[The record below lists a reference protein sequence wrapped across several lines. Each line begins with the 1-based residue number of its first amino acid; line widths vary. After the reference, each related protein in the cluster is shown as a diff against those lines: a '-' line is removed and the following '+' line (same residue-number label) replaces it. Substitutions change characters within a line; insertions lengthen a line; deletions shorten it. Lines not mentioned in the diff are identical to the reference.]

1 MTVRINK
8 QKINLREKLT
18 EFEDKVN
25 FDEVVRGLGEYDG
38 NVGIGIEDPV
48 NALHVHGKADGLG
61 YIRIS
66 DTSTG
71 STATDGARIGYNSLG
86 LRIQNY
92 ENTNISFFTNNSTEA
107 LTIQNDGNVGIG
119 TTSPSNKLSI
129 EGAETGTNLVANNND
144 ASIKIQNL
152 SDTDGNFASLDFYNS
167 TNFITARIGAHFI
180 DAGDRDTA
188 LYFATRKNGGNL
200 TQRMTIDEEGDVGIG
215 TDSPTSIVSAST
227 GINAFAYIKTGGY
240 GVFTSNST
248 GPGLYI
254 NKTNASTSETTDYIN
269 FRNKGLITGSIE
281 YDGADVN
288 IVQASDAR
296 LKENIQDSESGLNL
310 VNNLKVRSFDW
321 VGEKRQSKKFGFVAQ
336 EMHEVFEEA
345 VKIGGEDENE
355 SPWGVFDSK
364 LIPVLTKAIQE
375 QQAIIED
382 LKSRIKTLESK

>member
-25 FDEVVRGLGEYDG
+25 FDEVVRGLGEYTG
-38 NVGIGIEDPV
+38 NVGIGVTSPDRKFQVKNNGATNSYAFQVLGGNTDGNRIAGIMDIYV
-48 NALHVHGKADGLG
+48 ASTGRSAGALALHE
-61 YIRIS
+61 S
-66 DTSTG
+66 G
-71 STATDGARIGYNSLG
+71 STTSVFLSAYPNQDSYI
-86 LRIQNY
+86 
-92 ENTNISFFTNNSTEA
+92 NNG
-107 LTIQNDGNVGIG
+107 GNVGIG
-119 TTSPSNKLSI
+119 TTDP
-129 EGAETGTNLVANNND
+129 
-144 ASIKIQNL
+144 
-152 SDTDGNFASLDFYNS
+152 
-167 TNFITARIGAHFI
+167 
-180 DAGDRDTA
+180 DTA
-188 LYFATRKNGGNL
+188 LHISSNSPSIRLTDTTPTTDTVSQVWADSDYVGALLLAADITSVGSDPFVSFRVGGTGVATEKMRITGAGN
-200 TQRMTIDEEGDVGIG
+200 VGIG
-215 TDSPTSIVSAST
+215 TDDPTSIVSSST
-227 GINAFAYIKTGGY
+227 AINAFAYIKSGGY
-240 GVFTSNST
+240 GVFTSDSA
-248 GPGLYI
+248 GPALYI
-254 NKTNASTSETTDYIN
+254 NKTNATTSEATDYIN
-269 FRNKGLITGSIE
+269 FRNKGNITGSIE

-375 QQAIIED
+375 QQSIIED
-382 LKSRIKTLESK
+382 LKSRIETLESK